1 MASLESLTSIPV
13 SSLETDGFE
22 LIEVPSAIPPPF
34 GEIADG
40 VVVVVVVFCDVG
52 MTIWL
57 ELVDCCSCIIDPLV
71 STLCL

>member
-1 MASLESLTSIPV
+1 M
-13 SSLETDGFE
+13 
-22 LIEVPSAIPPPF
+22 PPPF